1 MDNYNYDIYFNKNYH
16 DDVYN
21 NGNYFDAIYLGDK
34 LWWKKSK
41 KEVRLQYI
49 ESIFIHDGMIYA
61 GAVCGVYEDN
71 KGISSMFICTIE
83 GNTIY
88 PIIDIKEKYLR
99 GAGSNGFLLY
109 SFGQHYYV
117 NKNSDINAEPIPV
130 EEFVPDFPCSYIY
143 DNKAE
148 RFTDGTYYY
157 TRKAVTE
164 NSVTIHVVSK
174 YDNKTGELIDSVSL
188 RNEYFLFNLTETWS
202 GGNLNENTFYL
213 NNGNVFLAGRSGEFD
228 SAFFKFGELFPTVVL
243 ESPSS
248 IGGGTPIDINI
259 DKSYNARYFVTQEK
273 TYTLGTL
280 YDNNEK
286 KYKRC
291 VYSFDGSNIELV
303 STYSVN
309 DVSYILNI
317 SVIGD
322 IIALS
327 KNYIREAKKEND
339 FLQICL
345 IKNGVAKVINIAP
358 IKNIFSFCG
367 FWDNGDY
374 ISCFINFRFIYN
386 DIFGLKVMN
395 INKNTLEIEGYDDM
409 TLDSQYIE

>member
-41 KEVRLQYI
+41 KEISLSYI

-61 GAVCGVYEDN
+61 GAVCNVYEDN

-117 NKNSDINAEPIPV
+117 NKNSAVNAEPIPV

-157 TRKAVTE
+157 TRKTVTE
-164 NSVTIHVVSK
+164 NSVNIHVISK

-188 RNEYFLFNLTETWS
+188 RNEYFLLNLTEIWS
-202 GGNLNENTFYL
+202 GGNLNENIFYL
-213 NNGNVFLAGRSGEFD
+213 NNGNVFLAGRSASSD
-228 SAFFKFGELFPTVVL
+228 AFFKFGELSPTVVL

-248 IGGGTPIDINI
+248 IGSGTPISTVI
-259 DKSYNARYFVTQEK
+259 DKSYNARYFVTTEK

-291 VYSFDGSNIELV
+291 VYSFDGSIIELV

-327 KNYIREAKKEND
+327 KNYIREEKKEND

-367 FWDNGDY
+367 FWDNGNY
-374 ISCFINFRFIYN
+374 ISCFIHFRFIYN
-386 DIFGLKVMN
+386 SIFGLKVMN

-409 TLDSQYIE
+409 TLDSQYIL

>member
-34 LWWKKSK
+34 LWWKKSN
-41 KEVRLQYI
+41 KEVYLQYI
-49 ESIFIHDGMIYA
+49 ESIFMHDGMIYA
-61 GAVCGVYEDN
+61 GAVCSVIEDS
-71 KGISSMFICTIE
+71 KGQNSMFICTIE

-99 GAGSNGFLLY
+99 GFGSNGFLLY
-109 SFGQHYYV
+109 SNGQHYYV
-117 NKNSDINAEPIPV
+117 NKNSDVNAEPIPV

-157 TRKAVTE
+157 TRKTVTE
-164 NSVTIHVVSK
+164 NSVNIHVVSK
-174 YDNKTGELIDSVSL
+174 YDNKTNELVDSVAL
-188 RNEYFLFNLTETWS
+188 KNEYFLLNLTEIWS
-202 GGNLNENTFYL
+202 GGNLNENIFYL
-213 NNGNVFLAGRSGEFD
+213 NNGNVFLAGRSASSD
-228 SAFFKFGELFPTVVL
+228 AFFKFGELSPTVVL

-248 IGGGTPIDINI
+248 IGGGTPISTVI
-259 DKSYNARYFVTQEK
+259 DKSYNARYFVTPEK

-280 YDNNEK
+280 YDKNEK

-291 VYSFDGSNIELV
+291 VYSFDGSIIELV

-327 KNYIREAKKEND
+327 KNYIEEAKTEND

-374 ISCFINFRFIYN
+374 ISCFIHFRVIYN

-409 TLDSQYIE
+409 TLDSQYIL

>member
-21 NGNYFDAIYLGDK
+21 NGNYFDAIYLGNK

-41 KEVRLQYI
+41 KEIRLQYI

-61 GAVCGVYEDN
+61 GAVCNVYEDN

-109 SFGQHYYV
+109 SVGQHYYV
-117 NKNSDINAEPIPV
+117 NKNSDVNAEPIPV

-143 DNKAE
+143 DKKAE

-157 TRKAVTE
+157 TRKTVTE
-164 NSVTIHVVSK
+164 NSVNIHVVSK

-188 RNEYFLFNLTETWS
+188 RNEYFLLNLTEIWS
-202 GGNLNENTFYL
+202 GGNLNENIFYL
-213 NNGNVFLAGRSGEFD
+213 NNGNVFLAGRSASSD
-228 SAFFKFGELFPTVVL
+228 AFFKFGELSPTVVL

-248 IGGGTPIDINI
+248 IGSGTPISTVI
-259 DKSYNARYFVTQEK
+259 DKSYNARYFVTPEK

-291 VYSFDGSNIELV
+291 VYSFDGSIIELV

-317 SVIGD
+317 SVLGD

-327 KNYIREAKKEND
+327 KNYIREAKTEND

-367 FWDNGDY
+367 FWENGNY
-374 ISCFINFRFIYN
+374 ISCFIHFRFMYN

>member
-61 GAVCGVYEDN
+61 GAVCNVYEDN
-71 KGISSMFICTIE
+71 KGTSSMFICTIE

-99 GAGSNGFLLY
+99 GFGSNGFLLY
-109 SFGQHYYV
+109 SNGQHYYV
-117 NKNSDINAEPIPV
+117 NKNSDVNAEPIPV

-143 DNKAE
+143 DKKAE

-157 TRKAVTE
+157 TRRIFTE
-164 NSVTIHVVSK
+164 NSVNIHVVSK
-174 YDNKTGELIDSVSL
+174 YDNKTNELVDSVTL
-188 RNEYFLFNLTETWS
+188 RNEYFLLNLIEEWS
-202 GGNLNENTFYL
+202 GGNLVENTFYL
-213 NNGNVFLAGRSGEFD
+213 NNGNVFLAGRSESSD
-228 SAFFKFGELFPTVVL
+228 AFFKFGELSPTVVL

-248 IGGGTPIDINI
+248 IGGGTPIGTDI
-259 DKSYNARYFVTQEK
+259 DKSYNARYFVTSEK

-280 YDNNEK
+280 YDKNEK

-327 KNYIREAKKEND
+327 KNYVREAKKEND

-374 ISCFINFRFIYN
+374 ISCFIHLRFIYN